1 MYIVN
6 QGPLAYEASTILNC
20 IPCHEPLISRNKCLL
35 LTASTPECLTVNP
48 LLRNTCCGSL
58 SFYCMV
64 SFLFLYSLY
73 TVCVFLSTVFLLP
86 VLNSIKKWRENEYV
100 RLKKFCLEKSYNDL
114 LYTRVF
120 ISAVV
125 LPCVWMVWEDS
136 LQEQVPSYHVDT
148 GDPI

>member
-1 MYIVN
+1 MYIIN
-6 QGPLAYEASTILNC
+6 QGPWAYEASTNLNC
-20 IPCHEPLISRNKCLL
+20 IPSHEPLISRTKCLL

-48 LLRNTCCGSL
+48 PLRNTCCGSL

-73 TVCVFLSTVFLLP
+73 TVCVFLYCFPP
-86 VLNSIKKWRENEYV
+86 VLHSIKKWRENEYV
-100 RLKKFCLEKSYNDL
+100 KEILFRKSYNDL
-114 LYTRVF
+114 LYVRVL

-136 LQEQVPSYHVDT
+136 LQEQVPSYLVDP